1 MNAKLKHI
9 IEDTR
14 CIDAL
19 DDLLCSIQQVSQP
32 ELQFNKPNHPTH
44 RTHDEKLY
52 SSSLNLIPHMTVPR
66 MIVDVLTLGIFTQYL
81 YK

>member
-1 MNAKLKHI
+1 MNAKLKSI

-19 DDLLCSIQQVSQP
+19 DDLLCSIQKVSQP
-32 ELQFNKPNHPTH
+32 ELQFNKPNHTTH

>member
-1 MNAKLKHI
+1 MNAKLKSI

-19 DDLLCSIQQVSQP
+19 DDLLCSIQKVSQP

-44 RTHDEKLY
+44 REKDEKLY
-52 SSSLNLIPHMTVPR
+52 SNSLNFISHMTVPR